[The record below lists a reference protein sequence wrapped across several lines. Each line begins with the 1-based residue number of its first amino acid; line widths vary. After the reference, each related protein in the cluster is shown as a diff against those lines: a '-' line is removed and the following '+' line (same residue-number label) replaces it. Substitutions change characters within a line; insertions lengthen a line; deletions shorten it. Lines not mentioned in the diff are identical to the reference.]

1 MLHPQKTV
9 IQSVQ
14 KNKKGIRSLPDAFEN
29 KPGF

>member
-1 MLHPQKTV
+1 MLRPQKN
-9 IQSVQ
+9 SDSERS